1 MRDRARDRR
10 EGSRGMKKRCKPGW
24 KIRGKRREG
33 RQNRAEGRKALED
46 GGLPVLSGTSPWEG

>member
-1 MRDRARDRR
+1 MRDRR
-10 EGSRGMKKRCKPGW
+10 EGSRGIKKRCKPGW

-46 GGLPVLSGTSPWEG
+46 GGAPCPELDLSLGGLGLV

>member
-1 MRDRARDRR
+1 MRDRVRDRR
-10 EGSRGMKKRCKPGW
+10 EGSRGMKKKCKPGW

-46 GGLPVLSGTSPWEG
+46 GGSLS